1 MDSQTNNSLEIRGI
15 NEFLLSS
22 NNCQTFCRKKGK
34 SVLMTLIQNEESL
47 LVYVKEGYE
56 FCAI

>member
-1 MDSQTNNSLEIRGI
+1 MEKKAFLEII
-15 NEFLLSS
+15 IKYFA
-22 NNCQTFCRKKGK
+22 RKKRKRK

-47 LVYVKEGYE
+47 LVYVKEGYD